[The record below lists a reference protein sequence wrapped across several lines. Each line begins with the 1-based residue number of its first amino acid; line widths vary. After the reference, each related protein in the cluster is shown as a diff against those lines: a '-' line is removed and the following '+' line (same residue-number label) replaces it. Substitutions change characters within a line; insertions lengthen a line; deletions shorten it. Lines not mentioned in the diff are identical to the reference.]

1 MDKRTKKTSE
11 KLIPQIIDTLVDHY
25 GMTAYYIRQCVA
37 GRREGITPDRI
48 KKDYRQMAASLQ
60 QAINNYQKN

>member
-11 KLIPQIIDTLVDHY
+11 KLIPQVIDTLVDQY

-37 GRREGITPDRI
+37 GRRDGITPDRI
-48 KKDYRQMAASLQ
+48 RKDYRRLAAPLQ
-60 QAINNYQKN
+60 QAITNFQKD